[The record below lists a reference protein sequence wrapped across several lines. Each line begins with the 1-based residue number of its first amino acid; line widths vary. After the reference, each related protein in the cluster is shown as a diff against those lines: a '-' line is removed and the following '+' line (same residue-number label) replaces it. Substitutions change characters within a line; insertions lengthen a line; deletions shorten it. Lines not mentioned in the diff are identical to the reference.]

1 MAWSRANLCTSST
14 NCRAAAADDDDAC
27 FNCVRV
33 QGREHRIPQRYVIY
47 KAVSSLYKVNEEA
60 ASSISELEMKI
71 KVGKQ
76 VFEHK
81 LAAEV
86 ELKKHA
92 LSSDE
97 DDKSTLALT
106 DKSTPAKKQKK

>member
-1 MAWSRANLCTSST
+1 MDTSIYITRFNNLIFILLMAEEKHTYIFPFKAGFQAFQIDIST
-14 NCRAAAADDDDAC
+14 KLT
-27 FNCVRV
+27 
-33 QGREHRIPQRYVIY
+33 QT
-47 KAVSSLYKVNEEA
+47 VNEEA
-60 ASSISELEMKI
+60 ASSIDELEMKI

-76 VFEHK
+76 VFKQK

-86 ELKKHA
+86 EHKKHA

-97 DDKSTLALT
+97 DDKPVLTLT